1 MFFENGLGLF
11 LPEGPLWV
19 RTRRRLCLCAA
30 GKVWRSRVSTP
41 RECKPASLYGY
52 AAAATLALKG
62 KRKSLRVYQGSGL
75 LNDTKGINLE
85 TLMGS
90 RGLESLPNPA
100 RLLRVDGEEGE
111 KG

>member
-1 MFFENGLGLF
+1 M
-11 LPEGPLWV
+11 
-19 RTRRRLCLCAA
+19 
-30 GKVWRSRVSTP
+30 
-41 RECKPASLYGY
+41 
-52 AAAATLALKG
+52 
-62 KRKSLRVYQGSGL
+62 YQGSGL

-100 RLLRVDGEEGE
+100 RLLRVDGEGE